1 MIKKKEWGIP
11 MTKKTFLY
19 AIVAVMLFLITWIIY
34 SVNQPP
40 EWVGLSKGKEWK
52 TTFED
57 ELSPKG
63 YWNGFIYWQGDG
75 KVTISSVQLTKN
87 DTEEHG
93 VDSEV
98 SIKSGE
104 LYNYI
109 TTTNILGYK
118 EDLNTLTI
126 TWTDKNGDHEETI
139 RLKPKKRFFV
149 VPTSIF

>member
-1 MIKKKEWGIP
+1 

-19 AIVAVMLFLITWIIY
+19 AIVIVTLFLISWIVY

-40 EWVGLSKGKEWK
+40 EWVGISKGKEWK

-63 YWNGFIYWQGDG
+63 FWNGFIYWQGDG
-75 KVTISSVQLTKN
+75 IVTISNVQLTKN
-87 DTEEHG
+87 GTEVHG

-104 LYNYI
+104 VYNYI

-139 RLKPKKRFFV
+139 HLKPKKRFFV
-149 VPTSIF
+149 VPTSLF